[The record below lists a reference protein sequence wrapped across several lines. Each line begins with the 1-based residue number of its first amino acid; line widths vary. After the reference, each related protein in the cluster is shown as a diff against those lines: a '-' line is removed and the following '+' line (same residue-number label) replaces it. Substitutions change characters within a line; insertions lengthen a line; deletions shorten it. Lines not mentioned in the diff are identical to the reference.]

1 MTAPFCRQ
9 KCLMTKVRSSTIPR
23 SAAIG
28 PYPLI
33 SQVNSATRKVT
44 MSRPR
49 SYDVAMLRL
58 VLLLAA
64 AALVGCAGSGLA
76 PVATDQVRAH
86 FPPGGV
92 VDVIEVDAVD
102 RLPLRKAELIATDG
116 RAIAA
121 SYLNVNPSP
130 GVTVDPEFSSSPG
143 YGFGTGNI
151 GPHQTLG
158 GAQQRVAVLAMVS
171 TASIPLP

>member
-9 KCLMTKVRSSTIPR
+9 KCLMTRVRSSTIPR

-44 MSRPR
+44 MSLPR

-64 AALVGCAGSGLA
+64 AVLVGCAGSGLA

-102 RLPLRKAELIATDG
+102 RLPLRKAELIAPDG
-116 RAIAA
+116 RAIPA

-130 GVTVDPEFSSSPG
+130 GVTVDPEFSSPG
-143 YGFGTGNI
+143 YGFGAGTSVMYTRHALEAFGQFAKTSS
-151 GPHQTLG
+151 PS
-158 GAQQRVAVLAMVS
+158 A
-171 TASIPLP
+171 ASSG